1 MIQSVCETLFKFR
14 EIGGDC
20 ELLGEDGDEDED
32 EDEEGSNLLLSG
44 LIIK

>member
-1 MIQSVCETLFKFR
+1 MCVVTLFKFR

-20 ELLGEDGDEDED
+20 ELLDGDGDED

>member
-1 MIQSVCETLFKFR
+1 MIPSVCETLFKFR

-20 ELLGEDGDEDED
+20 ELLGGDEDGDK
-32 EDEEGSNLLLSG
+32 DEEGSNLLLSG

>member
-1 MIQSVCETLFKFR
+1 MCVVTLFKFR

-20 ELLGEDGDEDED
+20 ELLGGDEDED
-32 EDEEGSNLLLSG
+32 GDKEEEGSNLLLSG